1 MEKDQRENY
10 DTEDKQKHKKYTIN
24 VVRII
29 YILKAEIRTGTE
41 AMTRIYGKE
50 LCT

>member
-1 MEKDQRENY
+1 MEKDQRNY
-10 DTEDKQKHKKYTIN
+10 DPEDKQKHKKYTIN
-24 VVRII
+24 AVRII